1 MTAEIDWTKIKMTRK
16 STIPTETC
24 RKSSGKN
31 WPSRVFVKESALEIL
46 QKMIEN
52 PPLSRDNKLQ
62 NKITHQP
69 HSHREETAALTRASP
84 SRISSNSPKNHKKR
98 DAHPHP
104 KATGVGASTRKD
116 ENRVSST

>member
-52 PPLSRDNKLQ
+52 PPLSRDNKTQ
-62 NKITHQP
+62 NEITHQP
-69 HSHREETAALTRASP
+69 H
-84 SRISSNSPKNHKKR
+84 
-98 DAHPHP
+98 
-104 KATGVGASTRKD
+104 
-116 ENRVSST
+116 